1 MKFTLSVYNY
11 QWFLE
16 NMELSRQLQTSVNYL
31 TFNILLL
38 VLFIV
43 SILVRNGAYSSSTPY
58 MPKLIGCPIYSMF
71 LKSKV
76 CYLDY
81 PKYWGVKCCKCRVE
95 KQNLYFLDIL
105 KSEIELSLWV
115 NYFEN
120 QVYLYYYSECWTFQI
135 C

>member
-1 MKFTLSVYNY
+1 MSSPIWRRHEKETGADFSFRLDWSCQPLNQWNDHVTILGPMKFTLSVYNY

-43 SILVRNGAYSSSTPY
+43 SILVRNGAYSSTTPY

-81 PKYWGVKCCKCRVE
+81 PKYWGLKCCNCRV
-95 KQNLYFLDIL
+95 K
-105 KSEIELSLWV
+105 K
-115 NYFEN
+115 
-120 QVYLYYYSECWTFQI
+120 
-135 C
+135 